1 MVHFNAQFR
10 SLRVVIAFVLS
21 TVVFSCRI
29 ARAEERVAT
38 EQALMRIRA
47 IAANLEVRLEMTQN
61 VQIWIV
67 PVDERMVSVERIHK
81 GASADDVF
89 IIQLDQSFQE
99 GLNDEELQAAIA
111 HELGHVWI
119 FCHHPYLQTEALA
132 NEIAMRVVS
141 RDSMKK
147 VYAKL
152 WLHLGTSGDF
162 EKLLGTETKTPA
174 NGAAASN
181 VIMPGRF
188 VASRICCW

>member
-10 SLRVVIAFVLS
+10 SLRVVIVFVLS
-21 TVVFSCRI
+21 IAVFSRRT

-38 EQALMRIRA
+38 EEALRRIRV
-47 IAANLEVRLEMTQN
+47 IAANLEARLEITQN

-67 PVDERMVSVERIHK
+67 QVDERMVSVEPIHK

-89 IIQLDQSFQE
+89 IIQLDQSFLE

-119 FCHHPYLQTEALA
+119 FCHHPYLQTEAFA
-132 NEIAMRVVS
+132 NEIAMRVVGRES
-141 RDSMKK
+141 RKK

-152 WLHLGTSGDF
+152 WLHLGKSGDC
-162 EKLLGTETKTPA
+162 EKRLGNEPKTPA
-174 NGAAASN
+174 NGSA
-181 VIMPGRF
+181 
-188 VASRICCW
+188 

>member
-10 SLRVVIAFVLS
+10 SLRVVIVFVLS
-21 TVVFSCRI
+21 IVVFSCRT

-38 EQALMRIRA
+38 EQALMRIRV
-47 IAANLEVRLEMTQN
+47 IAANLEARLEMTQN

-67 PVDERMVSVERIHK
+67 PADERMVSVERIHK

-89 IIQLDQSFQE
+89 IIQLDQSFLE

-132 NEIAMRVVS
+132 NEIAMKAVS
-141 RDSMKK
+141 RESLKTL
-147 VYAKL
+147 YGKL
-152 WLHLGTSGDF
+152 WLHLGTGGNL
-162 EKLLGTETKTPA
+162 EEVLGSDTARSRAATPITTS
-174 NGAAASN
+174 AAH
-181 VIMPGRF
+181 RDQ
-188 VASRICCW
+188 

>member
-10 SLRVVIAFVLS
+10 SLRVVIVFVLS
-21 TVVFSCRI
+21 IVVFSCRT

-38 EQALMRIRA
+38 DEAFMRIRV
-47 IAANLEVRLEMTQN
+47 IAANLEARLEMTQN

-89 IIQLDQSFQE
+89 IIQLDQSFLE

-119 FCHHPYLQTEALA
+119 FCHHPHSQTEALA
-132 NEIAMRVVS
+132 TETAATAAS
-141 RDSMKK
+141 RASLKK
-147 VYAKL
+147 VYANFL
-152 WLHLGTSGDF
+152 LHLRTSGGF

-174 NGAAASN
+174 NDAA
-181 VIMPGRF
+181 P
-188 VASRICCW
+188 